1 MKALLFDRLPSE
13 FLSVFTALEK
23 ALAARAELIRLRGE
37 AQAGEPD
44 AIRAAEQAVEVLEG
58 AEVAL
63 SLGTDENFRQLTEA
77 RDQARSRVDQAQSA
91 IETIRRRQRG
101 ISAKMVEANA
111 GLEAA
116 QAAWS
121 AANFRGEVI
130 ARYRRYR
137 AAAAASF
144 VQALRLGWAIEQAYP
159 RSLRSV
165 LSELKIRDFGPSPG
179 RPSPCLIDGDR
190 AWLDEAD
197 PSGID
202 LRQFDGGDPELAA
215 LHALLQPLG
224 RAEMAASNAVTSIAR
239 ERAQQPPPP
248 YQRKPLGRS
257 AADLENERVQK
268 MTQEEYRAHMAAK
281 ANAER
286 IYPAPG
292 RVTFSQGNAG
302 NAVRG

>member
-1 MKALLFDRLPSE
+1 VLFDKLPSE

-23 ALAARAELIRLRGE
+23 ALASRAELIRLRGE

-44 AIRAAEQAVEVLEG
+44 AIRAADEAAAALEAVEDQ
-58 AEVAL
+58 L
-63 SLGTDENFRQLTEA
+63 SISADDDLPRLTKQ
-77 RDQARSRVDQAQSA
+77 RNQARSKLEQAQA
-91 IETIRRRQRG
+91 AVETCRRRIRAVASQMP
-101 ISAKMVEANA
+101 AADEA
-111 GLEAA
+111 LEAA
-116 QAAWS
+116 KFDWDR
-121 AANFRGEVI
+121 ANFRDELI

-144 VQALRLGWAIEQAYP
+144 VQALRLGWAIEDAFP

-165 LSELKIRDFGPSPG
+165 LHELKVRDFGPLPG
-179 RPSPCLIDGDR
+179 RPMPCLIDGDR

-197 PSGID
+197 PSGTD

-248 YQRKPLGRS
+248 YQRKRGPS
-257 AADLENERVQK
+257 AADLENAKIQAMSETEYHAYRTEKINSERL
-268 MTQEEYRAHMAAK
+268 
-281 ANAER
+281 
-286 IYPAPG
+286 YPAPNKPPPSRIG
-292 RVTFSQGNAG
+292 PAP
-302 NAVRG
+302 VRA